1 MLLITRFID
10 LFIWSTKWDI
20 YILLQNMQQT
30 MYGSANYDLEMLKYF
45 ILVKRLSFESKF
57 HDVSAKDVVFVQL
70 SSSKLY
76 K

>member
-1 MLLITRFID
+1 
-10 LFIWSTKWDI
+10 
-20 YILLQNMQQT
+20 MQQT